1 MSKDTLRLRTGTLWT
16 GREYFQIRREQ
27 YRWNSGAL
35 GQERSG
41 VAKCPTSSG
50 ELTRGAG
57 ATVTF
62 SSGAKR
68 STEIERAGADNGAVW
83 VGVEVRCG

>member
-1 MSKDTLRLRTGTLWT
+1 MSKDTLRLQTGTLWA

-35 GQERSG
+35 EQERSG
-41 VAKCPTSSG
+41 VTKRVRISS

-62 SSGAKR
+62 SSEANR
-68 STEIERAGADNGAVW
+68 SNEMERAGADNGAPCA
-83 VGVEVRCG
+83 GGEGRCG